1 MFLFAALGRM
11 VEINATLD
19 GAARPAAPGGD
30 FFMTEEFLLLDIE
43 KVDPPTD
50 AARDLIDPEQ
60 VRELAE
66 SIRSQGLL
74 QPILARPM
82 NGRFEVVA
90 GHRRLLA
97 HRLIGSVTIKSLV
110 REMTDEEVEIV
121 RATENDQREDLNPI
135 EKAKGYKKLRD
146 KHGMTVE
153 QIAQKMGRNKDTI
166 HRYLN
171 LLKMP
176 DVLQSALAKK
186 KVNVGVALVLSEI
199 EDESWQNLYY
209 PSAIENG
216 ATVEVAQSWVN
227 EYRKFKATHDG
238 YVEGGQGV
246 LGQTQESLPIYQ
258 PCVCCL
264 GPVELKNL
272 RMIYVCGECLGE
284 IRGALKPK

>member
-1 MFLFAALGRM
+1 
-11 VEINATLD
+11 
-19 GAARPAAPGGD
+19 
-30 FFMTEEFLLLDIE
+30 MTEEFLFLDIE
-43 KVDPPTD
+43 KVDPPGD
-50 AARDLIDPEQ
+50 AARDFIDPEM

-110 REMTDEEVEIV
+110 REMTDEEVEII

-153 QIAQKMGRNKDTI
+153 QIAKKMGRNKDTI

-171 LLKMP
+171 LLKIP
-176 DVLQSALAKK
+176 DVLQSAVSKK
-186 KVNVGVALVLSEI
+186 KLSVGVALVLNEI
-199 EDESWQNLYY
+199 EDESWQRLYY

-216 ATVEVAQSWVN
+216 ATIEVAQSWVN
-227 EYRKFKATHDG
+227 EYRKFMATSDG
-238 YVEGGQGV
+238 GHEGGGGV
-246 LGQTQESLPIYQ
+246 LGQIQESLPTYQ

-264 GPVELKNL
+264 GPVELSKL
-272 RMIYVCGECLGE
+272 RMIYVCRECE
-284 IRGALKPK
+284 SQVRGALKPQ

>member
-1 MFLFAALGRM
+1 MIEKM
-11 VEINATLD
+11 V
-19 GAARPAAPGGD
+19 
-30 FFMTEEFLLLDIE
+30 FLDIE
-43 KVDPPTD
+43 KVDPPVD

-74 QPILARPM
+74 QPILVRPI
-82 NGRFEVVA
+82 NGRYEVVA
-90 GHRRLLA
+90 GHRRYLA
-97 HRLIGSVTIKSLV
+97 HRLIGEVKIKSLA
-110 REMTDEEVEIV
+110 REMTDEEVEII

-153 QIAQKMGRNKDTI
+153 QIAQKMGRSRDTI
-166 HRYLN
+166 HRFLS
-171 LLKMP
+171 LLKIP
-176 DVLQSALAKK
+176 DALQSAVSKK
-186 KVNVGVALVLSEI
+186 KMSMGVALVLCEI

-209 PSAIENG
+209 PCAIENG

-227 EYRKFKATHDG
+227 EYRKFKAVD
-238 YVEGGQGV
+238 VGGQDGGIGV

-272 RMIYVCGECLGE
+272 RTIYVCRECE
-284 IRGALKPK
+284 SKVRGALKPD